1 MTSLFGEIHNSIFVG
16 PIKIK
21 KDFERNNIH
30 SNEMMKSIKKASK
43 PVTTNAQK
51 RLDRE
56 EAMKRKNGNKRV
68 KYMYN
73 IQL

>member
-1 MTSLFGEIHNSIFVG
+1 
-16 PIKIK
+16 
-21 KDFERNNIH
+21 
-30 SNEMMKSIKKASK
+30 MMKSIKKASK